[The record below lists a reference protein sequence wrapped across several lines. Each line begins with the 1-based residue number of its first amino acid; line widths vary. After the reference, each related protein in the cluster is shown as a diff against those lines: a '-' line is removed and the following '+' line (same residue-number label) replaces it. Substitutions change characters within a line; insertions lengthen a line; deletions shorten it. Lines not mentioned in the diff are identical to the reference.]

1 MNKFLLTVG
10 LLLAAPAAFA
20 QAGFR
25 FGPQLGFNYA
35 GSNYAFPDIT
45 SSDKSSNSY
54 RPGLEAGAQVQFD
67 LAAHYALQSG
77 LLFSQ
82 KGAHVENSYF
92 TAYSSYTYTYTET
105 YDFRFNYLVLPLRL
119 QYSSAPN
126 GQGLLLLAGTYAGFL
141 GGGSYKSTSQAYTS
155 GTFQGGGGDSGNVAP
170 GDTYNTNYSSHTY
183 YSRGLDAGGQLGMGV
198 GGQHLQVQ
206 LVYSYGLRN
215 LGAEYPAGKG
225 RAAPSYHNR
234 CFTLAAAYLFGSSK

>member
-1 MNKFLLTVG
+1 MNKFLLTAS
-10 LLLAAPAAFA
+10 LLLAAPVAFA

-25 FGPQLGFNYA
+25 IGPQLGLNYA
-35 GSNYAFPDIT
+35 GSNYSFPDIT
-45 SSDKSSNSY
+45 ASDKSSNSY
-54 RPGLEAGAQVQFD
+54 RPGLEVGVQAQYP

-92 TAYSSYTYTYTET
+92 TSYPSYTYTYNET

-119 QYSSAPN
+119 QYSSAPH
-126 GQGLLLLAGTYAGFL
+126 GQGLLLQAGAYAGFL
-141 GGGSYKSTSQAYTS
+141 SGGNYKSNFQAFVSGRQQGGGS
-155 GTFQGGGGDSGNVAP
+155 DSGDIKS
-170 GDTYNTNYSSHTY
+170 GDTYNTSYTNHVY
-183 YSRGLDAGGQLGMGV
+183 YSRGLDAGWQLGMGV
-198 GGQHLQVQ
+198 GVQHVQVQ

-225 RAAPSYHNR
+225 SAPSYHNR
-234 CFTLAAAYLFGSSK
+234 CFTLSAAYLFGASN